1 MAARGAG
8 AAGGRLPTIGFLGAN
23 NANDQRIAAAGAELV
38 ETWHAVAA
46 VMKIEEAANRKRE

>member
-1 MAARGAG
+1 
-8 AAGGRLPTIGFLGAN
+8 LGAN

-46 VMKIEEAANRKRE
+46 VMKIEEAANRERE